1 VSSGSRAL
9 GIGLLAGGAG
19 ISLLLILWLLVSGV
33 NAGGFVLGLLLIL
46 VLGGPLAGAGWYLLS
61 RAPAEQQQALA
72 FSRKQR
78 ILDSDRVFRAQTAAA
93 LRNIGETPALPTT
106 DLRALAD
113 ELQDTTHTTA
123 AWQDLVQ
130 LDDSGIETLRRYDD
144 LVRERVRRLRD
155 QPTNPSQ
162 ALRELRQ
169 SIDQRE
175 DLLLHGRV
183 AAEVAPTALLTTD
196 ARPAIGPGLDQIGLG
211 DAISREG
218 MNFLVENLATYFAEG
233 HRWKMARL
241 VPTSS
246 QAGAQWLYVGPGALD
261 LALLEETTTPPS
273 LPLVASGT
281 AVADV
286 QDRTHSAQGILV
298 SYQRYRSDPHFAVVE
313 RWPDAAD
320 RVLAGDL
327 VNSSD
332 LEYWPAAARASL

>member
-1 VSSGSRAL
+1 MTSGSRAL
-9 GIGLLAGGAG
+9 GIGLLAGAAG

-33 NAGGFVLGLLLIL
+33 NSGGFVLGLLLIL

-78 ILDSDRVFRAQTAAA
+78 ILDADRVFRAQTAAA
-93 LRNIGETPALPTT
+93 LRNIAETPALPTS

-130 LDDSGIETLRRYDD
+130 LDDSGIDTLRRYDD

-183 AAEVAPTALLTTD
+183 AAEVAPSALLTTD
-196 ARPAIGPGLDQIGLG
+196 TTPAIGPGLDQISLG
-211 DAISREG
+211 DAISRDG

-233 HRWKMARL
+233 QRWKMARL
-241 VPTSS
+241 VATSS
-246 QAGAQWLYVGPGALD
+246 QGSVQWLYVGPGALE
-261 LALLEETTTPPS
+261 LALLAETTTPPS
-273 LPLVASGT
+273 LPLVTSGT

-286 QDRTHSAQGILV
+286 QDRTHSAQGVLV
-298 SYQRYRSDPHFAVVE
+298 SYERYRSDPHFAVVE
-313 RWPDAAD
+313 RWPDAA

-327 VNSSD
+327 ISAGD
-332 LEYWPAAARASL
+332 LEYWPAAARAPR